1 MSGISTLQALFRCDG
16 AGAPADVAAQSW
28 DRREEITSVADDGKT
43 NLRLDTLAA
52 KLGGHVPERAQDLV
66 YIASY
71 CAAADQQINRGSKN
85 VDIHREQWRRRLTLC
100 IPVADIAFW
109 SRSDVTLALSN
120 ALYFATE
127 DTWSFVFTE
136 RTRTSNMQLSINE
149 LDDRSL
155 MGSPDCVILASGGT
169 DSLCAL
175 VEAIGDQGLHPI
187 AVSHRPANQIH
198 KWQTDLL
205 DEVRRHFPHWNLPHV
220 SCTMHRKG
228 QDDADP
234 SQRTR
239 PFLFAALGTAI
250 AASYGIDRVLLADN
264 GYVSINP
271 PISSELAGA
280 LASRGT
286 HSTLLRLLTNL
297 NRLMAEPG
305 EPVVQVENPL
315 AYRTRAEALRILSRF
330 EMTNLLSL
338 THTCGKH
345 RNRPRHQPHCG
356 FCSQCVDRRFATL
369 AAGLAAFDPADTY
382 GVNVFTDEL
391 TVGEARKIAISYV
404 RFARETR
411 NLEDE
416 EFVLRYP
423 ELITCLDP
431 DAPNA
436 PLMLSK
442 MADLLRR
449 HAAEVLAVVGDQYRE
464 HGNALALQTLPP
476 MCLLRL
482 HAAIGPDGVPTPI
495 TATSDDQGGTHKPRC
510 EIILQ
515 GDFCHI
521 MFDDEKATVHALTG
535 MRQLARL
542 LKAPGR
548 ELTALDLKTGSSPT
562 AHPDGRLYDDGL
574 STGGHRD
581 DPVLDDATQ
590 KDYRAEA
597 AIIGDKL
604 KGDISPSQR
613 EKLLN
618 ELEWMEGEL
627 KRHVGLKGKSRSHND
642 PAERAR
648 TLISKN
654 IHKSLAEI
662 EPVMPG
668 LHAHL
673 KESLRLGTV
682 CCYEP
687 RPVLTWKIAA

>member
-1 MSGISTLQALFRCDG
+1 MNGLSALQALFRCDG
-16 AGAPADVAAQSW
+16 ADVPADLAAQSW
-28 DRREEITSVADDGKT
+28 DRREEITSVADDGAT

-52 KLGGHVPERAQDLV
+52 KLGGHVRERAQDLV

-85 VDIHREQWRRRLTLC
+85 VDVHREQWRRRLTLC
-100 IPVADIAFW
+100 IPVADVAFW
-109 SRSDVTLALSN
+109 SRSDVTAALSN

-127 DTWSFVFTE
+127 DTWTFVFTQ
-136 RTRTSNMQLSINE
+136 RTRTGNMQLSINE

-155 MGSPDCVILASGGT
+155 MGSPDCVLLVSGGT

-187 AVSHRPANQIH
+187 AVSHRPANHIH

-205 DEVRRHFPHWNLPHV
+205 DEVRRRFPHWNLPHV
-220 SCTMHRKG
+220 SFTMHRQG

-250 AASYGIDRVLLADN
+250 ASSYGIDRVLLADN

-271 PISSELAGA
+271 PISGELAGA

-286 HSTLLRLLTNL
+286 HLTLLRLLTDL

-330 EMTNLLSL
+330 EIANLLSL

-345 RNRPRHQPHCG
+345 RNRSRHQPHCG

-382 GVNVFTDEL
+382 GVNVFTDDL
-391 TVGEARKIAISYV
+391 PIGEARKIAVSYV

-423 ELITCLDP
+423 ELIACLDP
-431 DAPNA
+431 GAPNA
-436 PLMLSK
+436 PLMLAK

-449 HAAEVLAVVGDQYRE
+449 HAAEVLAVLGDQYRE
-464 HGNALALQTLPP
+464 HGDALALQVLPP

-482 HAAIGPDGVPTPI
+482 HAAMGADEIPTPI
-495 TATSDDQGGTHKPRC
+495 AAASDEQPETQKPRC
-510 EIILQ
+510 EITLQ
-515 GDFCHI
+515 GRICHI
-521 MFDDEKATVHALTG
+521 TFDGEKATVRALTG
-535 MRQLARL
+535 MRQLTRL
-542 LKAPGR
+542 LKAPGQ

-562 AHPDGRLYDDGL
+562 TQAHAELYDDGL
-574 STGGHRD
+574 SMNRHRD
-581 DPVLDDATQ
+581 DPVLDNEARRKY
-590 KDYRAEA
+590 KDRAA
-597 AIIGDKL
+597 AIADEL
-604 KGDISPSQR
+604 KRDISPSKR
-613 EKLLN
+613 EKLLD
-618 ELEWMEGEL
+618 ELEWINHDL

-642 PAERAR
+642 PNEQAR

-654 IHKSLAEI
+654 IHKALDEI

-673 KESLRLGTV
+673 KEALHLGTV

-687 RPVLTWKIAA
+687 HPVLT